1 MEPITVSIQEIVHE
15 FEELVRFE
23 ERIITLDEID
33 MLDESDCEE
42 FLKETEHI
50 AQKYIPNYLEILP
63 DDYYSPRSDSK
74 DKAMIIS
81 EMLQDNF
88 REIFFKL
95 V

>member
-42 FLKETEHI
+42 FLNETEQI
-50 AQKYIPNYLEILP
+50 AQKYIMRMSQLP
-63 DDYYSPRSDSK
+63 
-74 DKAMIIS
+74 
-81 EMLQDNF
+81 
-88 REIFFKL
+88 FKGYMRRMRL
-95 V
+95 

>member
-23 ERIITLDEID
+23 ERRITLDEID

-42 FLKETEHI
+42 FLNETEQI

-63 DDYYSPRSDSK
+63 DDYYSPRSDLK